1 MGLTMSWM
9 TRWFPPR
16 CLLCGEPGWRGR
28 ALCAGCDADLPRIE
42 AACRRCGEALP
53 ATGPGLPAL
62 TVCGACLWRPPP
74 FTAIE
79 VPFAYAAP
87 IDWCVR
93 RLKFHRDLAAG
104 RLLGE
109 LLAEKIL
116 QAPPSVGAVVPVPL
130 HGGRLLERGFNQ
142 AVEIARPVA
151 SGLAVPLVTEA
162 LNRSRAAPAQ
172 MDLPADQR
180 RANVRGVFAPGGQ
193 PVAGT
198 VLLVDDV
205 VTTAS
210 TVREASRALLRAGA
224 DGVRVLA
231 VARA

>member
-1 MGLTMSWM
+1 MSWM

-16 CLLCGEPGWRGR
+16 CLLCGDAGWRGR
-28 ALCAGCDADLPRIE
+28 ALCAGCDADLPRI
-42 AACRRCGEALP
+42 ASAFRRCGEALP
-53 ATGPGLPAL
+53 ATGPGLPEL

-74 FTAIE
+74 FTAIG

-104 RLLGE
+104 RLLGD
-109 LLAEKIL
+109 LLAEAIH
-116 QAPPSVGAVVPVPL
+116 ADPPAVSAVVPIPI
-130 HGGRLLERGFNQ
+130 HGARLLERGFNQ
-142 AVEIARPVA
+142 AEEIARPVA
-151 SGLAVPLVTEA
+151 RALSVPL
-162 LNRSRAAPAQ
+162 LPGGLCRPRATPAQ
-172 MDLPADQR
+172 MDLPADR
-180 RANVRGVFAPGGQ
+180 RRGNVRGVFAPGRQ
-193 PVAGT
+193 PVSGT

-210 TVREASRALLRAGA
+210 TVREASRALLRSGA

-231 VARA
+231 ASRA

>member
-1 MGLTMSWM
+1 MSWM

-16 CLLCGEPGWRGR
+16 CLLCGDPGWCGR

-53 ATGPGLPAL
+53 ATGPGLPEM
-62 TVCGACLWRPPP
+62 TVCGTCLWRPPP

-87 IDWCVR
+87 VDWCVR

-109 LLAEKIL
+109 LLVDHIL
-116 QAPPSVGAVVPVPL
+116 QSPPGVSAVVPVPL
-130 HGGRLLERGFNQ
+130 HRKRLPERGFNQ

-151 SGLAVPLVTEA
+151 RALAVPLLAEG
-162 LNRSRAAPAQ
+162 LCRSRATPTQ
-172 MDLPADQR
+172 MELPADQR
-180 RANVRGVFAPGGQ
+180 RANVRGVFAPGRE

-210 TVREASRALLRAGA
+210 TVREASRALLRTGA

>member
-1 MGLTMSWM
+1 M

-16 CLLCGEPGWRGR
+16 CLLCGDAGWRGR
-28 ALCAGCDADLPRIE
+28 ALCAGCDADLPRIT
-42 AACRRCGEALP
+42 AACQRCGEALP
-53 ATGPGLPAL
+53 ATGPGLPEL

-104 RLLGE
+104 RLLGA
-109 LLAEKIL
+109 LLADAVGA
-116 QAPPSVGAVVPVPL
+116 APPAVSAVVPVPL
-130 HGGRLLERGFNQ
+130 HARRLLERGFNQ
-142 AVEIARPVA
+142 AEEIARPVA
-151 SGLAVPLVTEA
+151 RALGVPLAVDGLERA
-162 LNRSRAAPAQ
+162 LATPAQ
-172 MDLPADQR
+172 MELPADRR
-180 RANVRGVFAPGGQ
+180 RANVRGAFAPGRHSLN
-193 PVAGT
+193 GT

-231 VARA
+231 AARA

>member
-1 MGLTMSWM
+1 MSWM
-9 TRWFPPR
+9 TRRFPPR
-16 CLLCGEPGWRGR
+16 CLLCGDPGWRGR
-28 ALCAGCDADLPRIE
+28 ALCAGCDADLPRIV

-53 ATGPGLPAL
+53 ATGPGLPEL
-62 TVCGACLWRPPP
+62 TVCGACLWHPPP

-79 VPFAYAAP
+79 VPFGYAAP
-87 IDWCVR
+87 IDWLVR

-109 LLAEKIL
+109 LLAENIL
-116 QAPPSVGAVVPVPL
+116 QSPPGVSTVVPVPL

-151 SGLAVPLVTEA
+151 RALAVPLASEG
-162 LNRSRAAPAQ
+162 LDRSRATLAQ
-172 MDLPADQR
+172 MDLPAEQR
-180 RANVRGVFAPGGQ
+180 RANVRGVFAPGRQ
-193 PVAGT
+193 AVAGT

>member
-1 MGLTMSWM
+1 MSWM

-16 CLLCGEPGWRGR
+16 CLLCGDPGWRGR
-28 ALCAGCDADLPRIE
+28 ALCPGCDADLPRIV

-53 ATGPGLPAL
+53 ATASGLPDL

-109 LLAEKIL
+109 LLAENI
-116 QAPPSVGAVVPVPL
+116 ARSPPPVSAVVPVPL

-151 SGLAVPLVTEA
+151 RALAVPLLA
-162 LNRSRAAPAQ
+162 DGLCRARGTPAQ
-172 MDLPADQR
+172 MELPADRR
-180 RANVRGVFAPGGQ
+180 RANVRGVFAPGRESVTG
-193 PVAGT
+193 V

-210 TVREASRALLRAGA
+210 TVREASRTLLRAGA